1 MQWNLLL
8 MLSGQFCFIDCQ
20 LYEFHYI
27 NENKT
32 WTEAQQ
38 YCRENHTDLATVTN
52 MKDMKGLINISL
64 GDIKEAWIGLY
75 DQRNVYRTWYWSL
88 PGVEFNKSETNWAA
102 DEPNN
107 LGSEGQNCGIIWKDG
122 SYFLKWGDLSCN
134 DQHNF
139 ICYNEN
145 NSSQKYHLIHEAKNW
160 TEAQSYC
167 REKHTDLISGMK
179 QLQDGEVNK
188 GLNLMTANSKYIF
201 IGLFSDTWRWSD
213 GNSSSFRHWNL
224 QFNNQKIN
232 SGQCA
237 MTVFDDGGRWKNEN
251 CDKKKPFICYGEST
265 VILIKENKT
274 WEDALNYCRENHHGL
289 VTITDSDEQR
299 LVQQKAQFALTP
311 FVWTGLHYACTL
323 DLWFWVS
330 DEVVSYENWNQ
341 DGPMDDCDMSGAME
355 TGGKHQWF
363 KKNDPEK
370 FNFICSKHPPGE

>member
-1 MQWNLLL
+1 AAQSYCRKEHTDLV
-8 MLSGQFCFIDCQ
+8 SGLDQ
-20 LYEFHYI
+20 FHYI

-38 YCRENHTDLATVTN
+38 YCREKHTDLATVTN
-52 MKDMKGLINISL
+52 MKDMKRLISVSL
-64 GDIKEAWIGLY
+64 GDIKEVWIGLY
-75 DQRNVYRTWYWSL
+75 DQRNVNRAWYWSL
-88 PGVEFNKSETNWAA
+88 PGVEFNKS
-102 DEPNN
+102 
-107 LGSEGQNCGIIWKDG
+107 QNCGIIWKDD
-122 SYFLKWGDLSCN
+122 SNFLKWGDLSCN

-139 ICYNEN
+139 ICYNGEKIVIWF
-145 NSSQKYHLIHEAKNW
+145 SKNW
-160 TEAQSYC
+160 TGAQSYC
-167 REKHTDLISGMK
+167 RANHTDLISGMK

-188 GLNLMTANSKYIF
+188 GLNLMTANSRYIF

-224 QFNNQKIN
+224 H
-232 SGQCA
+232 
-237 MTVFDDGGRWKNEN
+237 
-251 CDKKKPFICYGEST
+251 T

-299 LVQQKAQFALTP
+299 LVQQIAQFASTP

-330 DEVVSYENWNQ
+330 DEVVIYKNWNQ

-370 FNFICSKHPPGE
+370 FNFICSQHPPGE